1 MSYLLVLCVDA
12 KEHHRRV
19 PLPDNAEE
27 QIARLPYWIDG
38 YDLEMNVS
46 NLQPYF
52 AGCSSLS

>member
-1 MSYLLVLCVDA
+1 VSYLLVLCVDA
-12 KEHHRRV
+12 KEHHRRA

-27 QIARLPYWIDG
+27 HIARLPYWIDG

-52 AGCSSLS
+52 AGCSS